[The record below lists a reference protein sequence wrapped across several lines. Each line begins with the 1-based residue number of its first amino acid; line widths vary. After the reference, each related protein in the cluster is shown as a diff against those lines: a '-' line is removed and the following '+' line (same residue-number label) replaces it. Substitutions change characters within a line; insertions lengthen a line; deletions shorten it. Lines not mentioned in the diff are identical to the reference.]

1 MRTQYT
7 CPSCFLTLSE
17 RQKEC
22 PNCHTPNPI
31 YNPAAKREAP
41 RCAGCRALLREDQR
55 YCPRCGLKNPR
66 YSEKAAAEAVGAT
79 IGVCEFCGS
88 DVRSDEATCSHCGA
102 PNPKYVVHPEVTR
115 DGNASTGKCPYCGGT
130 LRSNQRFCPSCGSE
144 NPHYTEDT
152 ADIIVHPRTIDELK
166 EYCAERDM
174 PLLRMRFFI
183 GEDTHEP
190 KAFGIYKD
198 GTGKCIV
205 YKNKADG
212 SRAVRYAGPDE
223 AHAVDEIWKKLLD
236 ECRSRGINPDH
247 SLNASYAGHTNGPAS
262 QPHRNQ
268 PPVQYYKSKPEWGR
282 RIVWII
288 QIILAILVVSL
299 LLSRSCGR
307 SSYFGSGSGGYS
319 YDSGSSGWDWDSGSS
334 WDDDDDDWDWDSG
347 GSWDD
352 WDSGGSDW
360 DSDW

>member
-1 MRTQYT
+1 MRMQYT
-7 CPSCFLTLSE
+7 CPTCLLTLSE

-22 PNCHTPNPI
+22 PNCHMPNPI
-31 YNPAAKREAP
+31 YNPAAQREAP
-41 RCAGCRALLREDQR
+41 RCAGCGSILHKEQR
-55 YCPRCGLKNPR
+55 YCPRCGLKNPHCT
-66 YSEKAAAEAVGAT
+66 EKAAAQAVGAT

-88 DVRSDEATCSHCGA
+88 DVRSDEATCPHCGA

-115 DGNASTGKCPYCGGT
+115 DGNASTGRCPYCGGT

-236 ECRSRGINPDH
+236 ECRNRGINPDR
-247 SLNASYAGHTNGPAS
+247 SLNAAYAGRTNGPAS
-262 QPHRNQ
+262 QPHRNP
-268 PPVQYYKSKPEWGR
+268 PPVKHYKPKPDWGS
-282 RIVWII
+282 RIVRII
-288 QIILAILVVSL
+288 QICLAILFIVMML
-299 LLSRSCGR
+299 TGGFRSCSG
-307 SSYFGSGSGGYS
+307 SSYSGSGIDGYF
-319 YDSGSSGWDWDSGSS
+319 YDSGSSSWDWDSGS
-334 WDDDDDDWDWDSG
+334 DWDSG